1 MAAVAAAPGAAG
13 PEIELTDLALD
24 LDVPAEGE
32 GKRGA
37 GDTSFSDS
45 TLLADG
51 SASASASASCTP
63 EQPPAVTDI
72 ALHMVLGMGTGWA
85 LADAVFIETAVMQEV
100 LPEGLNLII
109 YITMAGMISNA
120 IMSPA
125 FIAVQSRLRW
135 YCP

>member
-45 TLLADG
+45 NLLTDG
-51 SASASASASCTP
+51 SASASASASSTP